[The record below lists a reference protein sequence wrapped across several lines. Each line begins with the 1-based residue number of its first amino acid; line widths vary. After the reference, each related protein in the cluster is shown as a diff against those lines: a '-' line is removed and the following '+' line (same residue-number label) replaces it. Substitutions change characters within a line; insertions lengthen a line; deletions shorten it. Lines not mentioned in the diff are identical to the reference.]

1 MIESVDEYLAL
12 LKEELGAS
20 DPATI
25 QDALS
30 DAEEHLRTA
39 LENELEL
46 NAGMSESEALPPIIV
61 KYGTPKEIAIA
72 YKEIETRIRPA
83 LAQPADDD
91 KRSTIA
97 RFFSVISEP
106 KAWGALLYMFFSIV
120 AGLIYFTWAITGLSL
135 SLSLM
140 ILIIGIPFFVF
151 FLLSVRTI
159 ALVEGRVIEALL
171 GVRMPRRSIFTH
183 TRVGWWEQLK
193 SLFLERRTWGG
204 IVYMLIQLPL
214 GILYFTI
221 FTIMIALALD
231 FILVPITELGFHF
244 PLFVINNTAY
254 HTPVWLMPLVVIAG
268 LIIFLATMH
277 LAKFIGRMHGA
288 LAKSLLLG
296 T

>member
-12 LKEELGAS
+12 LKEELDAS

-106 KAWGALLYMFFSIV
+106 RAWGALLYMFFSIV

-183 TRVGWWEQLK
+183 KGVGWWEQLK

-231 FILVPITELGFHF
+231 FILVPITELGFHY

-254 HTPVWLMPLVVIAG
+254 HTPVWSMPLVVIAG
-268 LIIFLATMH
+268 FIIFLATMH

>member
-12 LKEELGAS
+12 LNEELDAS

-46 NAGMSESEALPPIIV
+46 NADMSESEALPPIIV
-61 KYGTPKEIAIA
+61 KYGTPKEIAVA

-91 KRSTIA
+91 KRSTIS

-183 TRVGWWEQLK
+183 KGVGWWEQLK

-221 FTIMIALALD
+221 FTIMIAISLD
-231 FILVPITELGFHF
+231 FILVPITELRFHF

-254 HTPVWLMPLVVIAG
+254 HTPVWSMPLVVIAG
-268 LIIFLATMH
+268 FIIFLATMH

-288 LAKSLLLG
+288 LAKTLLLG

>member
-12 LKEELGAS
+12 LKEELEAS
-20 DPATI
+20 DPATV

-46 NAGMSESEALPPIIV
+46 NAGMSESEVLPPIIV
-61 KYGTPKEIAIA
+61 KYGTPEETAQA
-72 YKEIETRIRPA
+72 YKEIEARIHPA
-83 LAQPADDD
+83 LAQKADND
-91 KRSTIA
+91 KRSGVA

-106 KAWGALLYMFFSIV
+106 RAWGALLYMFFPII
-120 AGLIYFTWAITGLSL
+120 AGMIYFTWAITGMSL

-140 ILIIGIPFFVF
+140 ILIIGIPFLIL
-151 FLLSVRTI
+151 FLLSIRTI

-171 GVRMPRRSIFTH
+171 GVRMPRRTIFTQSG
-183 TRVGWWEQLK
+183 VGWWEQLK

-204 IVYMLIQLPL
+204 FAYMLLQLPL
-214 GILYFTI
+214 GILYFTVFSI
-221 FTIMIALALD
+221 LLALSLG
-231 FILVPITELGFHF
+231 FILVPVSELGFHS

-254 HTPVWLMPLVVIAG
+254 HTPVWLMPFVVIAG
-268 LIIFLATMH
+268 FIIFLATMH
-277 LAKFIGRMHGA
+277 LAKFIGRMHGS

-296 T
+296 I

>member
-12 LKEELGAS
+12 LKEELEAS

-39 LENELEL
+39 LEIELEL
-46 NAGMSESEALPPIIV
+46 HDDLSESEALPPIIV
-61 KYGTPKEIAIA
+61 KYGTPEETAQA
-72 YKEIETRIRPA
+72 YKEIEARIPPA
-83 LAQPADDD
+83 LAQQKDVSG
-91 KRSTIA
+91 RSAIS

-106 KAWGALLYMFFSIV
+106 RAWGALLYMFFSII

-140 ILIIGIPFFVF
+140 ILIIGIPFLIL
-151 FLLSVRTI
+151 FLVSIRTI
-159 ALVEGRVIEALL
+159 ALVEGRIIEALL
-171 GVRMPRRSIFTH
+171 GVRMPRRSVFTP

-204 IVYMLIQLPL
+204 IAYMLVQLPL

-221 FTIMIALALD
+221 FSVLLALSLG
-231 FILVPITELGFHF
+231 FILVPVSELGFHS

-254 HTPVWLMPLVVIAG
+254 HTPIWLMPFVVIAG
-268 LIIFLATMH
+268 FIIFLATMH
-277 LAKFIGRMHGA
+277 LAKFIGRMHGS
-288 LAKSLLLG
+288 LAKSLLIG
-296 T
+296 I

>member
-12 LKEELGAS
+12 LNEELDAS

-91 KRSTIA
+91 KRSTIS

-183 TRVGWWEQLK
+183 KGVGWWEQLK

-221 FTIMIALALD
+221 FTIMIALSLD

-254 HTPVWLMPLVVIAG
+254 HTPVWSMPLVVIAG
-268 LIIFLATMH
+268 FIIFLATMH

-288 LAKSLLLG
+288 LAKTLLLG

>member
-1 MIESVDEYLAL
+1 VIESVDEYLAL
-12 LKEELGAS
+12 LKEELDAS

-39 LENELEL
+39 LDNELEL
-46 NAGMSESEALPPIIV
+46 QAGLSESEALPPIIA
-61 KYGTPKEIAIA
+61 KYGTPIEIAMA

-83 LAQPADDD
+83 LAQRAGDD
-91 KRSTIA
+91 KRSTIS

-106 KAWGALLYMFFSIV
+106 TAWGALLYMFFSLISGV
-120 AGLIYFTWAITGLSL
+120 IYFTWAVTGLSL
-135 SLSLM
+135 SLGLL
-140 ILIIGIPFFVF
+140 ILIIGMPFLVF

-171 GVRMPRRSIFTH
+171 GVRMPRRSLFAPS
-183 TRVGWWEQLK
+183 RVGWWERLK

-204 IVYMLIQLPL
+204 IAYLLLLLPL

-221 FTIMIALALD
+221 FAILLAFSLG
-231 FILVPITELGFHF
+231 FILAPVIELGFHT
-244 PLFVINNTAY
+244 PLFTINNTAY
-254 HTPVWLMPLVVIAG
+254 FTPVWLLPLVVIAG
-268 LIIFLATMH
+268 FIIFFTTMH
-277 LAKFIGRMHGA
+277 LAKLIGRIHGA

-296 T
+296 I